1 MGQGQKAA
9 LQARSIETRDKL
21 IRALETLL
29 RDQPY
34 EEISVADI
42 ASEAGLS
49 VGAVYR
55 RFENKDAFI
64 PVVLDL
70 YKERLEAFNSEPD
83 NQFTPTPETDLL
95 SALIALTELS
105 WRFME
110 MEGHL
115 IRAAFI
121 HARTRPDLISS
132 DWDEFLENAAQSYR
146 QFLDLYADQ
155 ITVPDMDQAARMTL
169 YLMNV
174 GMAEYG
180 LYPTQGPAAAIEMSS
195 EQFTHALARAIY
207 GYLTLP
213 VE

>member
-9 LQARSIETRDKL
+9 LQARSIQTREKL

-29 RDQPY
+29 RYKPY

-70 YKERLEAFNSEPD
+70 YQDRLAAFNSNPE
-83 NQFTPTPETDLL
+83 NQVSPTPSTPLL
-95 SALIALTELS
+95 DALHKITELT

-110 MEGHL
+110 AEGHL
-115 IRAAFI
+115 MRAAFI
-121 HARTRPDLISS
+121 HARTRPDLIGSE
-132 DWDEFLENAAQSYR
+132 WDEFLEAGAASYKA
-146 QFLDLYADQ
+146 LLETYADQ
-155 ITVPDMDQAARMTL
+155 ITVPDLEEAARMTL
-169 YLMNV
+169 YLLNV

-180 LYPTQGPAAAIEMSS
+180 LYPTQGPAAAIQLSPEH
-195 EQFTHALARAIY
+195 FTRALARSIY

-213 VE
+213 NE